1 MNLRDTLPFTFQFGV
16 LLKTQLT
23 NKKHFCKAIEHSMK
37 LVSSQPIARA

>member
-1 MNLRDTLPFTFQFGV
+1 MNLRDTLPFIFQFGV

-23 NKKHFCKAIEHSMK
+23 NKHFCKAIEHSMK